1 MQRFTKNYDDPMM
14 KMVKILVAGFVL
26 AALVSCDKL
35 SQVFGG
41 ADMEMLNEASL
52 QEQEVEQM
60 TAMLQSV
67 ALSLDS
73 IQAQELV
80 LTQFDESTPKDT
92 MLLQLRTLR
101 EMLDRKKAEIDLM
114 TADSVSNKGAIAN
127 LNRVLDYLSLQLEE
141 KSANIAQFEEDVK
154 TREAK
159 IAELRDRVDVLTV
172 ESGNLKAKNNEQ
184 EKRLNEVFYIVGTKN
199 ELKDLGL
206 LSGSALSKK
215 RANYSNINNSEF
227 HRVDARSFNTLVIDS
242 KSPKLLT
249 EKPASSYTLT
259 KNGDGTTTLKITN
272 AKEFWESSPY
282 LIIMQ

>member
-1 MQRFTKNYDDPMM
+1 M
-14 KMVKILVAGFVL
+14 KTVKILVVGFVFT
-26 AALVSCDKL
+26 ALVACDKL
-35 SQVFGG
+35 SNFANQVFGG

-60 TAMLQSV
+60 TSMLKSV

-73 IQAQELV
+73 IQAQELM

-101 EMLDRKKAEIDLM
+101 EMLDRKKAEIALM
-114 TADSVSNKGAIAN
+114 TADIVSNKGAIAL
-127 LNRVLDYLSLQLEE
+127 LNRVLEYLNLQLEE
-141 KSANIAQFEEDVK
+141 KSANIAKFEENVR

-184 EKRLNEVFYIVGTKN
+184 EKRLNEVFYLVGTKN
-199 ELKDLGL
+199 ELKNLGL
-206 LSGSALSKK
+206 LSGNALSKK

>member
-1 MQRFTKNYDDPMM
+1 M
-14 KMVKILVAGFVL
+14 KTVKILVAGFVL
-26 AALVSCDKL
+26 ATLVACDKL
-35 SQVFGG
+35 SKFVDQTFGG
-41 ADMEMLNEASL
+41 PDLGQLEALQQQDAERMSQMLE
-52 QEQEVEQM
+52 
-60 TAMLQSV
+60 SV

-80 LTQFDESTPKDT
+80 LGQFDESTPKDT

-114 TADSVSNKGAIAN
+114 TADSVSSKGAIAD
-127 LNRVLDYLSLQLEE
+127 LNKVLEFLSRQLEE
-141 KSANIAQFEEDVK
+141 KSANIAKFEEDVK

-184 EKRLNEVFYIVGTKN
+184 EKLLNEVFYIVGTKN

-215 RANYSNINNSEF
+215 RANYSNINNNEF

-259 KNGDGTTTLKITN
+259 KNGDGTSTLKITN